1 MWKFSL
7 PVLFLV
13 TAPVFG
19 QLAPHTLTISATRS
33 TYLQPD
39 TVVFSLSV
47 TAGPATTLDQIVASL
62 SSLGV
67 TSSSLN
73 GVNNTSAPPNLQW
86 NFNLAA
92 PLASLTATI
101 GTLTKLEQTI
111 TQNNSG
117 LTLSFSVGG
126 TQVSQQL
133 QQSQTCS
140 NADLMS
146 DATAQAQ
153 KLAAAAGFT
162 LGPVLQLSNAGLAQI
177 YPVLEVASLVGY
189 VVPNDFLVGYPASS
203 PVNCSLTVQFQLR
216 P

>member
-1 MWKFSL
+1 MWKVSL
-7 PVLFLV
+7 PLLLLV

-19 QLAPHTLTISATRS
+19 QLTPHTITISATRS

-39 TVVFSLSV
+39 SVVFGLSV

-67 TSSSLN
+67 TSSSLTSI
-73 GVNNTSAPPNLQW
+73 NNTSAPPNLQW
-86 NFNLAA
+86 SFNLAV
-92 PLASLTATI
+92 PLANLTATI

-117 LTLSFSVGG
+117 LMLSFNVEG

-140 NADLMS
+140 NADLVS

-153 KLAAAAGFT
+153 KLATAAGFT
-162 LGPVLQLSNAGLAQI
+162 LGPVLQLSNGGLT
-177 YPVLEVASLVGY
+177 YGVLEVSGLVSY
-189 VVPNDFLVGYPASS
+189 PVPADFLVSS
-203 PVNCSLTVQFQLR
+203 PANCSLTVQFQLR

>member
-1 MWKFSL
+1 MRKFSL
-7 PVLFLV
+7 PILFLLA
-13 TAPVFG
+13 APVFG
-19 QLAPHTLTISATRS
+19 QLTPHTLTITATRS

-39 TVVFSLSV
+39 TVVLSLSV
-47 TAGPATTLDQIVASL
+47 GSGPATTLDQIVAAL

-67 TSSSLN
+67 TSSTLTS
-73 GVNNTSAPPNLQW
+73 VNNTSAPPNLQW
-86 NFNLAA
+86 NFNLAV

-101 GTLTKLEQTI
+101 GSLTKLEQTI

-117 LTLSFSVGG
+117 LTLSFNVEG

-140 NADLMS
+140 NTDLVA

-153 KLAAAAGFT
+153 KLATAAGFT
-162 LGPVLQLSNAGLAQI
+162 LGLVLQLSNAGLNQT
-177 YPVLEVASLVGY
+177 YGVLESASLVGY
-189 VVPNDFLVGYPASS
+189 VVPSSAFVVDYAS

>member
-7 PVLFLV
+7 PLQFLV
-13 TAPVFG
+13 AAPVFG
-19 QLAPHTLTISATRS
+19 QLAPHTITISATHS

-39 TVVFSLSV
+39 NVIFGLSV
-47 TAGPATTLDQIVASL
+47 TASPTTTLDQVVASL

-67 TSSSLN
+67 TSSSLTSI
-73 GVNNTSAPPNLQW
+73 NNTSSPPNLQW
-86 NFNLAA
+86 NFNLAV

-117 LTLSFSVGG
+117 LTLSFSVEG
-126 TQVSQQL
+126 TEVSQQL

-140 NADLMS
+140 NADLMA

-153 KLAAAAGFT
+153 KLATAAGLT
-162 LGPVLQLSNAGLAQI
+162 LGPVLQLSNAGLTVA
-177 YPVLEVASLVGY
+177 PVLEVASLVGY
-189 VVPNDFLVGYPASS
+189 VVPSSAILLDYAS
-203 PVNCSLTVQFQLR
+203 PVNCSLAVQFQLR

>member
-7 PVLFLV
+7 PLLFLIA
-13 TAPVFG
+13 APVFG
-19 QLAPHTLTISATRS
+19 QLTPHTLTITATRS

-39 TVVFSLSV
+39 TVVFGLSV
-47 TAGPATTLDQIVASL
+47 SAGPTTTLDQIVASL

-67 TSSSLN
+67 TSSSLTS
-73 GVNNTSAPPNLQW
+73 VNNTSAPSNLQW
-86 NFNLAA
+86 SFNLAV
-92 PLASLTATI
+92 PLASMTATI

-140 NADLMS
+140 NADLVS

-153 KLAAAAGFT
+153 KLAAAAGLT
-162 LGPVLQLSNAGLAQI
+162 LGPVLQLSNAGLNQTYA
-177 YPVLEVASLVGY
+177 VLEVGSFVGY
-189 VVPNDFLVGYPASS
+189 VAPDFLLGYPSS

>member
-1 MWKFSL
+1 MWKFLL
-7 PVLFLV
+7 PLLLLV

-19 QLAPHTLTISATRS
+19 QLTPHTITISATSS

-39 TVVFSLSV
+39 SVVFGLSV

-67 TSSSLN
+67 TSSSLTS
-73 GVNNTSAPPNLQW
+73 VNNTSDPPNLQW
-86 NFNLAA
+86 NFNLAE

-117 LTLSFSVGG
+117 LTLSFSVEG

-140 NADLMS
+140 NANLIA

-153 KLAAAAGFT
+153 QLATAAGLT
-162 LGPVLQLSNAGLAQI
+162 LGPVLQLSNAGLTYGVLALPTLVEI
-177 YPVLEVASLVGY
+177 VANNYVPPVS
-189 VVPNDFLVGYPASS
+189 
-203 PVNCSLTVQFQLR
+203 CSLTVQFQLR